1 MGVGAVSGATLDIAG
16 IGYATIESVPA
27 YHFTPGSIV
36 ARVVL
41 SGDYGRFY
49 ECTAFPVCEYS
60 GSLASLPVRIE
71 RILARAKS
79 WRASTLVIEGPEPLA
94 GLREDQL
101 ESLLGIRKH
110 GFRLG
115 VRVQGFSLEAAERA
129 SQADLIVFDY
139 LVEYASDPGVRVTAR
154 RSLDIILDSKA
165 WVEVAAYIR
174 RPEYASVAPLIDA
187 LEGTSVPLHLYIED
201 HAGGAAL
208 TRLKEQLEEVIEYL
222 YIHNK
227 PYEYLDTN
235 CPRCRAPI
243 ALREEGVL
251 RAIEVGENNTCWKC
265 GYKIALVSPVNKRTP
280 RVALLVARG
289 GVAWYPPQGLAEA
302 GLGSSYHT

>member
-1 MGVGAVSGATLDIAG
+1 MSGATVELAG

-27 YHFTPGSIV
+27 YHFIPGSIA

-41 SGDYGRFY
+41 AGGYGRLY
-49 ECTAFPVCEYS
+49 ECSAFPVCEYS
-60 GSLASLPVRIE
+60 SSLSSIPVRFE

-79 WRASTLVIEGPEPLA
+79 WRAATIVIEGPEPLA
-94 GLREDQL
+94 SLSDEQF
-101 ESLLGIRKH
+101 ESILDARKH

-129 SQADLIVFDY
+129 READLIVFDY
-139 LVEYASDPGVRVTAR
+139 LVEYTGDPGRRVTAR
-154 RSLDIILDSKA
+154 RSLDIVLDSKA
-165 WVEVAAYIR
+165 WVEVAAYIP
-174 RPEYASVAPLIDA
+174 RPEFASIAPIIDA

-201 HAGGAAL
+201 HAGGAAV
-208 TRLKEQLEEVIEYL
+208 TRLREQLEGAIDYL
-222 YIHNK
+222 YVHNK
-227 PYEYLDTN
+227 PYEYLDTH
-235 CPRCRAPI
+235 CPRCGAPI
-243 ALREEGVL
+243 AVREEGVL
-251 RAIEVGENNTCWKC
+251 RAMEVSGDGSCWKC
-265 GYKIALVSPVNKRTP
+265 GYKITLVPPVNKRTP